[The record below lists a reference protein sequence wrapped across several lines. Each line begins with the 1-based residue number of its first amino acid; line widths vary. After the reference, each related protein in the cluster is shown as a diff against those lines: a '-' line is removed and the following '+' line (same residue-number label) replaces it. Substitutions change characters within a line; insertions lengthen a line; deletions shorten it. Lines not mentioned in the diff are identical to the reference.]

1 MDAQTNTFP
10 LNMYTS
16 IIGNT
21 LRTVF
26 FGLVATM
33 AIIVFADVSQY
44 KIALTILILG
54 LTIFGVL
61 RSRGP
66 IDMLE
71 ELSKD
76 LTADFGD
83 SNYGK
88 ALEKTPFSMFKIVI
102 LVTLLAIAVTQIWVL
117 W

>member
-1 MDAQTNTFP
+1 MDAQTNTF
-10 LNMYTS
+10 LINMYTS

-26 FGLVATM
+26 FGQIATM

-44 KIALTILILG
+44 KIALTVLILS
-54 LTIFGVL
+54 LTVFGAL
-61 RSRGP
+61 RARGP

-76 LTADFGD
+76 LTADFGGT
-83 SNYGK
+83 NYGK
-88 ALEKTPFSMFKIVI
+88 ALKQTPFGMFKIVI
-102 LVTLLAIAVTQIWVL
+102 LITLLAIAVTQIWVL